1 MKPFRSSTFFSD
13 GLSARQPVEGTV
25 PRGYLRTDT
34 ALFTGKKNKNLSNIS
49 AGASATPA
57 GPQPSANAPSGQNA
71 YPDDNDVHCAVP
83 YFGFVLG
90 SAIGRAEIP

>member
-1 MKPFRSSTFFSD
+1 MVRPFGSNSVAGFD
-13 GLSARQPVEGTV
+13 VGEGQ
-25 PRGYLRTDT
+25 GE
-34 ALFTGKKNKNLSNIS
+34 K
-49 AGASATPA
+49 
-57 GPQPSANAPSGQNA
+57 QNA